1 MAQCSKGENEEV
13 KKLQANKVHSEKAI
27 SGLQDDV
34 RRTKQQ
40 LDSLKRESLKLK
52 TENNELQ
59 VSLSLFLQTFIFIP
73 YKGGTK

>member
-1 MAQCSKGENEEV
+1 MAQSSKGESEEV

-27 SGLQDDV
+27 AALQEDI

-52 TENNELQ
+52 TENTELQ
-59 VSLSLFLQTFIFIP
+59 VCGHSS
-73 YKGGTK
+73 